1 MQGVQIL
8 NEFMYEGAVTAP
20 WFGIGFG
27 CIFTG
32 IIGACLFSTLNKIPK
47 KIRDCAITILIGIAL
62 LGVGIGASAPRERI
76 PRYQVIIDD
85 EVRFNDFI
93 NKYKI
98 VKQDGL
104 IYTVE
109 EREYN
114 TDYPSK
120 NVKK

>member
-8 NEFMYEGAVTAP
+8 NEFMHEGAVAAP
-20 WFGIGFG
+20 WFGIGLSC
-27 CIFTG
+27 CIG
-32 IIGACLFSTLNKIPK
+32 GMVGAFIFSSITKIPK
-47 KIRDCAITILIGIAL
+47 KIRGYISVMMLCIFGF
-62 LGVGIGASAPRERI
+62 GIGVCAFAPREMT

-85 EVRFNDFI
+85 GVEFNEFT

-109 EREYN
+109 ERECN
-114 TDYPSK
+114 TG
-120 NVKK
+120 

>member
-8 NEFMYEGAVTAP
+8 NEFMYEGAVAAP
-20 WFGIGFG
+20 WFGIGLS
-27 CIFTG
+27 CWTG
-32 IIGACLFSTLNKIPK
+32 GIVGAFLFAMVNTIPK
-47 KIRDCAITILIGIAL
+47 KNINCVITILIIIAFFGA
-62 LGVGIGASAPRERI
+62 GVSVFAPREMI

-85 EVRFNDFI
+85 GVEFNDFI

-109 EREYN
+109 ERECS
-114 TDYPSK
+114 TG
-120 NVKK
+120 

>member
-8 NEFMYEGAVTAP
+8 NEFMYEGAVVAP
-20 WFGIGFG
+20 WFGIGLS
-27 CIFTG
+27 CWITG
-32 IIGACLFSTLNKIPK
+32 MVGAFLFFMVNIIPR
-47 KIRDCAITILIGIAL
+47 KIRSCAIIILVSVAL
-62 LGVGIGASAPRERI
+62 FGAGTAMFAPREMI

-85 EVRFNDFI
+85 EVEFNDFI

-109 EREYN
+109 ERE
-114 TDYPSK
+114 
-120 NVKK
+120 